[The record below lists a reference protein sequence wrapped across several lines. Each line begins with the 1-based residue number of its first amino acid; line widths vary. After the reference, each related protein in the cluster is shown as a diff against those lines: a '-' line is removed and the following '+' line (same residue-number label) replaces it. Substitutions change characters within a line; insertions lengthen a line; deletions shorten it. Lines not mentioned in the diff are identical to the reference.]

1 MLTAVISPLGCIREL
16 GGGGTLHFLQ
26 TKIKGVKE
34 KGKMDRSYINSWL
47 ITL

>member
-16 GGGGTLHFLQ
+16 WGGPFHFLQ

-47 ITL
+47 IAL